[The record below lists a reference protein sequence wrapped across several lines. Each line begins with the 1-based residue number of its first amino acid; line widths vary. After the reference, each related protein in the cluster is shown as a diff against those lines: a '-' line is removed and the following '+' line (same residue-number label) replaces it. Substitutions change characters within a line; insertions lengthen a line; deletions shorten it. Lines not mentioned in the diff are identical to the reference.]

1 MNNCKDKGRKGLHFS
16 QKKGGKLGR
25 ISQHMGISRNLIS
38 YPSATFEEFIEILN
52 RILTDDQ
59 LGLKI

>member
-1 MNNCKDKGRKGLHFS
+1 MLNNCKDKGKIRRNSHVDIFIK
-16 QKKGGKLGR
+16 
-25 ISQHMGISRNLIS
+25 QHIGISRKLTS

>member
-1 MNNCKDKGRKGLHFS
+1 MGAFRLRRNSHVGIFIK
-16 QKKGGKLGR
+16 
-25 ISQHMGISRNLIS
+25 QHMSISRNLTA